1 MYPVP
6 MNYPDRQARER
17 LDAQGP
23 VEPERPRQQ
32 ARERRGS
39 ETDETSSPGIKE
51 RVAGTFQQIAGRVL
65 GDTSMVEHGKQR
77 KHHTAPPSDESRE
90 INDKDPKAEPGSR
103 PGMRDVNS
111 KGPLYQSASYVARV

>member
-51 RVAGTFQQIAGRVL
+51 RVAGMCCV
-65 GDTSMVEHGKQR
+65 V
-77 KHHTAPPSDESRE
+77 
-90 INDKDPKAEPGSR
+90 
-103 PGMRDVNS
+103 
-111 KGPLYQSASYVARV
+111 VARRLMQY